1 MEIIYNGKE
10 DHTVGVELE
19 LQLIDAKT
27 LELTP
32 RSTRI
37 IESLEGL
44 SGSVKHELLMSNLE
58 VISKKCYSIA
68 EADKDLR
75 EKLAPVIKE
84 ARRHGVLIAGAG
96 THPFSRWKAQT
107 VTPDTRYLELVENLQ
122 MVARRFNIFGLHVH
136 VGVRGAERCIY
147 VMNRLLYY
155 LPHLLA
161 LSTNSPFWE
170 GENTGLRSY
179 RTKVFENLPIGGM
192 PFYFHNFSDY
202 AKLVNNYLATGTIK
216 TIRELWWDV
225 RPHPD
230 FGTIEVRICDIPST
244 LGEVMSLAAFIQA
257 LVAKFGQD
265 FDRGVCFKRPH
276 SAIIRENKWRA
287 CRYGLGAKFI
297 TEDGGRTIPAPKAVL
312 ELLDWCSDVVTPLG
326 IGGYLKGLEETV
338 STGRTGA
345 VKQVEISERKGG
357 LKALAEELASV
368 LAAEILG
375 GEDAPQPGRGAGGAG
390 GPGEGGGS

>member
-1 MEIIYNGKE
+1 MEIIYNGTE

-27 LELTP
+27 CELAP
-32 RSTRI
+32 RASRI
-37 IESLEGL
+37 IDSLDGL
-44 SGSVKHELLMSNLE
+44 GGAVKHELMRSNLE
-58 VISKKCYSIA
+58 VVSKKCYSIA
-68 EADKDLR
+68 EAEADLR
-75 EKLAPVIKE
+75 EKLVPVIEE
-84 ARRHGVLIAGAG
+84 ARRQGVLIAAAS

-147 VMNRLLYY
+147 IMNRILYY

-161 LSTNSPFWE
+161 LSANSPFWE

-202 AKLVNNYLATGTIK
+202 ARLVNSYLATGTIK

-230 FGTIEVRICDIPST
+230 FGTIEIRICDIPST
-244 LGEVMSLAAFIQA
+244 LSEVMEIAAFVQA
-257 LVAKFGQD
+257 LVKKFGED
-265 FDRGVCFKRPH
+265 FDRGVCFVRPH

-287 CRYGLGAKFI
+287 CRFGLEAKFI
-297 TEDGGRTIPAPKAVL
+297 TEDGTGTSGAIEAL
-312 ELLDWCSDVVTPLG
+312 TGLLDWCGEGSSMLG
-326 IGGYLKGLEETV
+326 IDRYLGGLRTTISG
-338 STGRTGA
+338 GRTGA
-345 VKQVEISERKGG
+345 QRQIEICEKMGG
-357 LKALAEELASV
+357 LKALAGELARIFAGDILPAGEEEV
-368 LAAEILG
+368 LE
-375 GEDAPQPGRGAGGAG
+375 P
-390 GPGEGGGS
+390 

>member
-1 MEIIYNGKE
+1 MEIIYNGRE
-10 DHTVGVELE
+10 DHTVGIELE
-19 LQLIDAKT
+19 LQLMDEET

-37 IESLEGL
+37 IESLGGL

-58 VISKKCYSIA
+58 VISKKSYSIA
-68 EADKDLR
+68 EAERDLTW
-75 EKLAPVIKE
+75 KLGPVIRE
-84 ARRHGVLIAGAG
+84 ARRHGVLIAGGG

-107 VTPDTRYLELVENLQ
+107 VTPDKRYLELVENLQ

-161 LSTNSPFWE
+161 ISTNSPYWE

-202 AKLVNNYLATGTIK
+202 ARLVNNYLATGTIK

-230 FGTIEVRICDIPST
+230 FGTIEVRICDLPST
-244 LGEVMSLAAFIQA
+244 LGEVMSLASFIQA
-257 LVAKFGQD
+257 LVAKFGED
-265 FDRGVCFKRPH
+265 FDRGVCFRRPH

-287 CRYGLGAKFI
+287 CRFGLEAKFI
-297 TEDGGRTIPAPKAVL
+297 TEDGGSTVPAKKAIFD
-312 ELLDWCSDVVTPLG
+312 LLDWCADVGVRLG
-326 IGGYLKGLEETV
+326 TTKYLAGLEETV
-338 STGRTGA
+338 SSGRTGA
-345 VKQVEISERKGG
+345 VRQVEICEREGG
-357 LKALAEELASV
+357 LKALARELAGI
-368 LAAEILG
+368 LATEILG
-375 GEDAPQPGRGAGGAG
+375 G
-390 GPGEGGGS
+390 GGSENLEEGRLGKEGRDA